1 MDTGV
6 FQKNL
11 IIYIIKHCNPECNP
25 QMLNAQLTVVNWALE
40 CKTPREDPLSLGVFY
55 IYLLIKLTF
64 WFSVLSPAS
73 FIT

>member
-25 QMLNAQLTVVNWALE
+25 QMLNAQLTFVNWALYS
-40 CKTPREDPLSLGVFY
+40 CYAWAKLRRMRLTLNLS
-55 IYLLIKLTF
+55 
-64 WFSVLSPAS
+64 
-73 FIT
+73 